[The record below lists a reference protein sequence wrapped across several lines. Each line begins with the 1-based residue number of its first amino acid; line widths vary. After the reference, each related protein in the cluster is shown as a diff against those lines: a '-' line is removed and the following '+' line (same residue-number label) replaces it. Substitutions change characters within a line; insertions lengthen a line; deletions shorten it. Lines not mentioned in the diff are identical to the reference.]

1 MKRLDAMYKCRL
13 CGKEYVECSTGGEKG
28 NQQFVMGIM
37 YRAVSQKKPE
47 ELMHPTLYECHFC
60 GGGNY
65 GVADFLGFKL
75 NDKEDTE

>member
-37 YRAVSQKKPE
+37 YRAVSQKK
-47 ELMHPTLYECHFC
+47 TRR
-60 GGGNY
+60 GN
-65 GVADFLGFKL
+65 GTDALRMSFLRWWKL
-75 NDKEDTE
+75 WRC

>member
-37 YRAVSQKKPE
+37 YRAVSQKKARR
-47 ELMHPTLYECHFC
+47 
-60 GGGNY
+60 GN
-65 GVADFLGFKL
+65 GTDALRMSFLRWWKL
-75 NDKEDTE
+75 WRC

>member
-37 YRAVSQKKPE
+37 YRAALKSLKRSWNRRSTNVISAVVE
-47 ELMHPTLYECHFC
+47 IMALLIFW
-60 GGGNY
+60 GSN
-65 GVADFLGFKL
+65 
-75 NDKEDTE
+75 

>member
-37 YRAVSQKKPE
+37 YRAVR
-47 ELMHPTLYECHFC
+47 
-60 GGGNY
+60 
-65 GVADFLGFKL
+65 
-75 NDKEDTE
+75 

>member
-47 ELMHPTLYECHFC
+47 EVMEPTLY
-60 GGGNY
+60 
-65 GVADFLGFKL
+65 
-75 NDKEDTE
+75 

>member
-47 ELMHPTLYECHFC
+47 TRLCRKTISKPF
-60 GGGNY
+60 G
-65 GVADFLGFKL
+65 KPQ
-75 NDKEDTE
+75 